1 MECPLCG
8 MISATNADLVG
19 FSNSVEAV
27 TQIEKDLGTIL
38 SSKVPTVFVLMNRP
52 NKYLKV
58 VDACVELEQKI
69 KIAFSMF
76 SADPASATI
85 LQTAYS
91 RAGRHRKLIEA
102 KFSEI
107 NTLFKGSIAILL
119 VLFFVLSSLLERI
132 LIAFDSAVV
141 AERVHNIAD
150 AMNHTAIS
158 FVFVGV
164 LIYIAA
170 TSYNAKRLFY
180 S

>member
-1 MECPLCG
+1 
-8 MISATNADLVG
+8 MISATNAELVG

-27 TQIEKDLGTIL
+27 TQIEKDLGAIL

-58 VDACVELEQKI
+58 VDACVELEQKV

-76 SADPASATI
+76 SADSASATI

-91 RAGRHRKLIEA
+91 RAGRHRKLIES

-107 NTLFKGSIAILL
+107 NTLFKGSVAILL
-119 VLFFVLSSLLERI
+119 ALFFLLSSLLERI
-132 LIAFDSAVV
+132 LIAFDSAII

>member
-1 MECPLCG
+1 
-8 MISATNADLVG
+8 MISSTNVDLVG
-19 FSNSVEAV
+19 FSTSVEAV
-27 TQIEKDLGTIL
+27 SQIQRDLGVIL

-58 VDACVELEQKI
+58 VDSCVELEQKI
-69 KIAFSMF
+69 KMVFGMF
-76 SADPASATI
+76 SADSASVTI
-85 LQTAYS
+85 LQEAFS

-102 KFSEI
+102 RFGEI
-107 NTLFKGSIAILL
+107 NTLFKGSITIL
-119 VLFFVLSSLLERI
+119 VALFFLLSSLLERI
-132 LIAFDSAVV
+132 LIAFDSTLV
-141 AERVHNIAD
+141 AERVHEVAD

-158 FVFVGV
+158 FVFVGI